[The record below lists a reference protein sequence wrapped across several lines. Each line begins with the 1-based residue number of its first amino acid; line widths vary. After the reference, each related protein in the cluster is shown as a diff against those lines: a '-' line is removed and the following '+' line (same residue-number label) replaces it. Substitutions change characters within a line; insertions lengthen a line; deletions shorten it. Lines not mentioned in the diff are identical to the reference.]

1 MKNLQVKVLNEVG
14 LHARP
19 LAVFISEAKKYQSS
33 IQVKNVSGATDFV
46 NGKSI
51 LSVLSLG
58 VEKDQFIEIVA
69 EGADEDQALE
79 ALKKLIESD
88 FVRKL

>member
-1 MKNLQVKVLNEVG
+1 MKNLQVKVVNEVG

-19 LAVFISEAKKYQSS
+19 LAVFISEAKKYQSA
-33 IQVKNVSGATDFV
+33 IRIKNVSGATDFV
-46 NGKSI
+46 NAKSI

-69 EGADEDQALE
+69 EGTDEDQALE